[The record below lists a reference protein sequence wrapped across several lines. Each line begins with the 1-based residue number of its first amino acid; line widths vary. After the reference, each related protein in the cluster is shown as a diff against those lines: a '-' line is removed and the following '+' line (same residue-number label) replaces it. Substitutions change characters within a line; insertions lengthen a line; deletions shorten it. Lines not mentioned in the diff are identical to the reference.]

1 MNKKQK
7 KDLVQMQTELQQS
20 LKKNLERN
28 LQIFKQP
35 EIKEE
40 QIPPPEEIPKE
51 WVVKLVLPPNLLME
65 NEGEFGKLMSD
76 ESYSLALELSNF
88 SASRKSALES
98 SQKKLDE
105 EIDKAFNDSYVNFF
119 LQIQGET
126 TQKTLPRALQDK
138 LLDIRK
144 KGGKAKIEQ

>member
-1 MNKKQK
+1 MDIGMKNQSVEQLFNMNKQQK
-7 KDLVQMQTELQQS
+7 KDLAQLQKELQES

-28 LQIFKQP
+28 AQIFKQQ

-40 QIPPPEEIPKE
+40 QIPPPEDIPKE
-51 WVVKLVLPPNLLME
+51 WVVKLIPPPNLSME

-88 SASRKSALES
+88 SASRKAALES
-98 SQKKLDE
+98 SQKRLDE

-119 LQIQGET
+119 LQIQGDT
-126 TQKTLPRALQDK
+126 SQSMSLQ
-138 LLDIRK
+138 
-144 KGGKAKIEQ
+144 